1 MKSLNYYGL
10 CVGALAALTGAAHA
24 APTISVTP
32 PDKSRFLTGQRFDL
46 RVEGKSTSSITAA
59 TLAVDGAPIAFSSS
73 DTFTGGTGYNLRGY
87 SNNTPGVHT
96 LTATLTDSTGT
107 ATASAQFQVISPSG
121 GRRPA
126 KNIII
131 MLGDGMGA
139 AHRTAARVV
148 MGGYQANQSVPVL
161 NMDQFPA
168 TGQIMTASLNSIV
181 TDSAPGMACYS
192 SGSHANNGQEGVYP
206 ATFASPF
213 AQPRVEYLA
222 EYMHRMQG
230 KNLGLVS
237 TADIEDATPAA
248 NVIHT
253 GNRNAGQGIC
263 DQYLDEAANSG
274 LTVLMGGGRRWF
286 LPATSFGSSRSAS
299 NDYAALPADLTAAYT
314 IPAGA
319 IDPNRDLIGDFKTA
333 GFSYVETNTDLN
345 TAFAGGKVPAKLLG
359 LFGYGNMN
367 VALDKIAKRRNPGV
381 PGVVDDYRAPDQ
393 PMLPDMTS
401 AALKTLNANSPNGF
415 FLMVEGAH
423 IDKQSHLMDADRAII
438 ETVEFDKAVG
448 VARDFAT
455 QVGDTVVIVLADHE
469 CSGFSIIGAL
479 SGPTGTRG
487 SLDNLKSLPS
497 DAANTSFTLDA
508 NGNVVTPPLRQGVVG
523 TYDAAGFPNY
533 AILADG
539 YPADTN
545 IDGKL
550 LIGYG
555 ANGDRYEGWLTKPLP
570 VIDSLLPAAI
580 SAELRNGGSATGQKY
595 AVHPYSRAESGLGFF
610 LRGQVPGDQAVHTA
624 SDIPISAFSSSS
636 RASDQFVGVQQN
648 TDVFF
653 KLARAAFG
661 GY

>member
-1 MKSLNYYGL
+1 MKSALVFSA
-10 CVGALAALTGAAHA
+10 CAGALAALSAAAQA

-46 RVEGKSTSSITAA
+46 RVEGKPGGTSPITAA
-59 TLAVDGAPIAFSSS
+59 TLAVDGTPVSFSSS
-73 DTFTGGTGYNLRGY
+73 DSANGVSGYNLRAY
-87 SNNTPGVHT
+87 TNTAPGTHT
-96 LTATLTDSTGT
+96 LTATLTDATGT
-107 ATASAQFQVISPSG
+107 ATATAKFQIINPAG

-139 AHRTAARVV
+139 AHRTAARIV
-148 MGGYQANQSVPVL
+148 MGGYQANQSTPLL
-161 NMDQFPA
+161 NMDSFPG
-168 TGQIMTASLNSIV
+168 TGQIMTSSLNSIV

-206 ATFASPF
+206 ATFSTPF

-222 EYMHRMQG
+222 EYLHRTQG
-230 KNLGLVS
+230 KNLGIVS

-248 NVIHT
+248 NVVHT
-253 GNRNAGQGIC
+253 GNRNLGQGIC
-263 DQYLDEAANSG
+263 DQYLDEAGNSG

-286 LPATSFGSSRSAS
+286 LPAGQFGSSRSTS
-299 NDYAALPADLTAAYT
+299 NDYEKLPADLTAAWN

-319 IDPNRDLIGDFKTA
+319 IDPSRDLIADFKTA
-333 GFSYVETNTDLN
+333 GFSYADSASGLN
-345 TAFAGGKVPAKLLG
+345 AAFAGGTPKKLLG

-367 VALDKIAKRRNPGV
+367 VALDKIAHRRNPSTTDIV
-381 PGVVDDYRAPDQ
+381 SDYHAPDQ
-393 PMLPDMTS
+393 PMLDEMTT
-401 AALKTLNANSPNGF
+401 AALKTLSANSPSGF

-423 IDKQSHLMDADRAII
+423 IDKQSHLMDADRAIL
-438 ETVEFDKAVG
+438 ETIEFDKACG
-448 VARDFAT
+448 VARDFAASA
-455 QVGDTVVIVLADHE
+455 GDTVVIVLADHE

-479 SGPTGTRG
+479 NKNTGGTTG
-487 SLDNLKSLPS
+487 SLDALKALPS
-497 DAANTSFTLDA
+497 DTANTSLDLA
-508 NGNVVTPPLRQGVVG
+508 NPPKRQGVVG
-523 TYDAAGFPNY
+523 TYDAAGFPQY
-533 AILADG
+533 TLLADG
-539 YPADTN
+539 YPAQTDV
-545 IDGKL
+545 DGKL

-570 VIDSLLPAAI
+570 VIDSLLP
-580 SAELRNGGSATGQKY
+580 SSFKTELAGKGYSGQPY
-595 AVHPYSRAESGLGFF
+595 ARAESSLGFF

-624 SDIPISAFSSSS
+624 TDIPISAYSSGS
-636 RASDQFVGVQQN
+636 RAFEQFIGVQQN

>member
-1 MKSLNYYGL
+1 MTSRPTYGL
-10 CVGALAALTGAAHA
+10 CVGALALLAGAAHA
-24 APTISVTP
+24 VPTISVTP

-46 RVEGKSTSSITAA
+46 RVEGKSAAGITAA
-59 TLAVDGAPIAFSSS
+59 TLAVDGTPVTFSS
-73 DTFTGGTGYNLRGY
+73 DDAFTGGKGYNLRGY
-87 SNNTPGVHT
+87 SNSTPGVHT
-96 LTATLTDSTGT
+96 VTATLTDSTGT
-107 ATASAQFQVISPSG
+107 AAATAQFQVVSPNG
-121 GRRPA
+121 GRRQA

-148 MGGYQANQSVPVL
+148 MGGYQPNLSTPAL

-168 TGQIMTASLNSIV
+168 TGMIMTASLNSIV
-181 TDSAPGMACYS
+181 TDSAPGMSCYS
-192 SGSHANNGQEGVYP
+192 SGAHANNGQEGVYP
-206 ATFASPF
+206 ATFSSAF
-213 AQPRVEYLA
+213 ALPRVEYLA
-222 EYMHRMQG
+222 EYMHRLQG
-230 KNLGLVS
+230 KNLGIVS

-253 GNRNAGQGIC
+253 GNRNLGQGIC
-263 DQYLDEAANSG
+263 DQYLDEAGNSG

-286 LPATSFGSSRSAS
+286 LPATSFGSSRSTS
-299 NDYAALPADLTAAYT
+299 NDYAALPADLTAAYN
-314 IPAGA
+314 IPAGTV
-319 IDPNRDLIGDFKTA
+319 DPNRNLIEDFQKS
-333 GFSYVETNTDLN
+333 GFSYVDSNSGLN

-367 VALDKIAKRRNPGV
+367 VALDKIAKRRNPNA

-393 PMLPDMTS
+393 PMLDEMTT
-401 AALKTLNANSPNGF
+401 AALKTLNANSPKGF

-448 VARDFAT
+448 VARNFAT

-469 CSGFSIIGAL
+469 CAGFSLIGGL
-479 SGPTGTRG
+479 VKGPNGGGGTAG

-497 DAANTSFTLDA
+497 DRATLDPTTA
-508 NGNVVTPPLRQGVVG
+508 PLRQGVVG
-523 TYDAAGFPNY
+523 VYDSASFPNY
-533 AILADG
+533 TIQADG
-539 YPADTN
+539 YPASTD

-555 ANGDRYEGWLTKPLP
+555 ADGSRYEGWLTKPLP
-570 VIDSLLPAAI
+570 VIDSLLPTVLKT
-580 SAELRNGGSATGQKY
+580 ELGSGQTASGQKY
-595 AVHPYSRAESGLGFF
+595 AGRPDQREESALGFF

-624 SDIPISAFSSSS
+624 SDIPVSAFSSSS

>member
-1 MKSLNYYGL
+1 MKSLNYCGL
-10 CVGALAALTGAAHA
+10 CIGALAAITGAAHA
-24 APTISVTP
+24 VPTISVTP

-46 RVEGKSTSSITAA
+46 RVEGKSSAGITAA
-59 TLAVDGAPIAFSSS
+59 TLAVDGAPVTFSSR

-87 SNNTPGVHT
+87 SSSTPGLHT

-107 ATASAQFQVISPSG
+107 ATASAQFQVISPNG

-148 MGGYQANQSVPVL
+148 MGGYQANQSTPAL

-168 TGQIMTASLNSIV
+168 TGQIMTSSLNSIV

-192 SGSHANNGQEGVYP
+192 SGSHANNSQEGVYP
-206 ATFASPF
+206 ATFANPF
-213 AQPRVEYLA
+213 AQPRVEYLS

-286 LPATSFGSSRSAS
+286 LPATSFGSSRSTG
-299 NDYAALPADLTAAYT
+299 NDYAALPADLTAAYN
-314 IPAGA
+314 IPAGT
-319 IDPNRDLIGDFKTA
+319 IDPNRDLIGDFQKA
-333 GFSYVETNTDLN
+333 GFSYVDSNTGLN
-345 TAFAGGKVPAKLLG
+345 SAFAGGKVPAKLLG

-393 PMLPDMTS
+393 PMLPDMTT
-401 AALKTLNANSPNGF
+401 AALKTLNASSPNGF

-469 CSGFSIIGAL
+469 CSGFSVIGAL
-479 SGPTGTRG
+479 SGPTGNTG
-487 SLDNLKSLPS
+487 SQANLRSLPS
-497 DAANTSFTLDA
+497 DRAATDPATI
-508 NGNVVTPPLRQGVVG
+508 PQRQLVVG

-533 AILADG
+533 TIQADG
-539 YPADTN
+539 YPASTD

-580 SAELRNGGSATGQKY
+580 STELRNGGSGTGQKY
-595 AVHPYSRAESGLGFF
+595 ATRADQRAESALGFF

-624 SDIPISAFSSSS
+624 TDIPISAFSSSS

>member
-1 MKSLNYYGL
+1 MKSLNYCGL
-10 CVGALAALTGAAHA
+10 CLGALAAFTGAAQA
-24 APTISVTP
+24 VPTVSVTP

-46 RVEGKSTSSITAA
+46 RVEGKSTSGITAA
-59 TLAVDGAPIAFSSS
+59 TLTVDGTPVSFSSS
-73 DTFTGGTGYNLRGY
+73 DVFTGGGTGYNLRGY

-107 ATASAQFQVISPSG
+107 AAATAQFQVISPNG

-148 MGGYQANQSVPVL
+148 MGGYQPNLSTPAL

-168 TGQIMTASLNSIV
+168 TGMIMTASLNSIV
-181 TDSAPGMACYS
+181 TDSSPGMACYS

-206 ATFASPF
+206 ATFANPF

-222 EYMHRMQG
+222 EYMHRLQG

-263 DQYLDEAANSG
+263 DQYLDEAGNSG

-286 LPATSFGSSRSAS
+286 LPSTSFGSSRSGS
-299 NDYAALPADLTAAYT
+299 NDYAALPADLTAAYN
-314 IPAGA
+314 IPAGT
-319 IDPNRDLIGDFKTA
+319 IDPNRDLIGDFQKS
-333 GFSYVETNTDLN
+333 GFSYVDTNTSLN
-345 TAFAGGKVPAKLLG
+345 AAFAGGKVPAKLLG

-393 PMLPDMTS
+393 PMLDEMTT
-401 AALKTLNANSPNGF
+401 AALKTLSANSPNGF

-423 IDKQSHLMDADRAII
+423 IDKQSHLMDADRAIM

-448 VARDFAT
+448 VARNFAT

-469 CSGFSIIGAL
+469 CAGFSIIGAL
-479 SGPTGTRG
+479 SGPTGTAG
-487 SLDNLKSLPS
+487 SQANLRSLPS
-497 DAANTSFTLDA
+497 DRGATDPAT
-508 NGNVVTPPLRQGVVG
+508 TPARQIVVG

-533 AILADG
+533 NILADG
-539 YPADTN
+539 YPADTD

-570 VIDSLLPAAI
+570 VIDSLLPNSI
-580 SAELRNGGSATGQKY
+580 KAELAAGGTGTGQKY
-595 AVHPYSRAESGLGFF
+595 ATRADQRAESALGFF

-624 SDIPISAFSSSS
+624 TDIPISAFSSSS

>member
-1 MKSLNYYGL
+1 MKSLNYCGL
-10 CVGALAALTGAAHA
+10 CIGALAALTGAAHA
-24 APTISVTP
+24 VPTISVTP

-46 RVEGKSTSSITAA
+46 RVEGRSAAGITAA
-59 TLAVDGAPIAFSSS
+59 TLTVDGTPVNFSSN
-73 DTFTGGTGYNLRGY
+73 DTFSGGTGYNLRGY
-87 SNNTPGVHT
+87 SSSTPGVHT
-96 LTATLTDSTGT
+96 LSATLTDSTGT
-107 ATASAQFQVISPSG
+107 ARATAQFQVISPNG

-126 KNIII
+126 RNIII

-148 MGGYQANQSVPVL
+148 MGGYQPNLSAPVL

-192 SGSHANNGQEGVYP
+192 SGSHSNNGQEGVNP
-206 ATFASPF
+206 ATFSSPF

-222 EYMHRMQG
+222 EYMHRLQG
-230 KNLGLVS
+230 KNLGIVS

-248 NVIHT
+248 NIIHT
-253 GNRNAGQGIC
+253 GNRNLGQGIC
-263 DQYLDEAANSG
+263 DQYLDEAGNSG

-286 LPATSFGSSRSAS
+286 LPSTSFGSSRSGS
-299 NDYAALPADLTAAYT
+299 NDYAALPADLTAAYN
-314 IPAGA
+314 IPAGT
-319 IDPNRDLIGDFKTA
+319 IDPNRNLIGDFQNA
-333 GFSYVETNTDLN
+333 GFSYVDSNTGLN
-345 TAFAGGKVPAKLLG
+345 AAFAGGNTPKKLLG

-367 VALDKIAKRRNPGV
+367 VALDKIAKRRNPSA

-393 PMLPDMTS
+393 PMLYDMTT
-401 AALKTLNANSPNGF
+401 AALKTLSANSPNGF

-448 VARDFAT
+448 VARNFAT

-469 CSGFSIIGAL
+469 CAGFSILGGL
-479 SGPTGTRG
+479 VKGPNGVGGTAG

-497 DAANTSFTLDA
+497 DAANTSFNLDVK
-508 NGNVVTPPLRQGVVG
+508 GDVVNPPLRQGVVG
-523 TYDAAGFPNY
+523 VYDAASFPNY

-539 YPADTN
+539 YPADTD

-555 ANGDRYEGWLTKPLP
+555 ASGDRYEGWLTKPLP
-570 VIDSLLPAAI
+570 VIDSLLPGVLKTELGAKGYAA
-580 SAELRNGGSATGQKY
+580 
-595 AVHPYSRAESGLGFF
+595 HPYSRAESSLGFF

>member
-10 CVGALAALTGAAHA
+10 CAGALAALTGAAHA

-46 RVEGKSTSSITAA
+46 RVEGKSTSGITAA
-59 TLAVDGAPIAFSSS
+59 TLAVDGTPIAFSSS

-87 SNNTPGVHT
+87 SNSTPGLHT

-126 KNIII
+126 KNLII

-148 MGGYQANQSVPVL
+148 MGGYQSNLSTPAL

-168 TGQIMTASLNSIV
+168 TGMIMTASLNSIV

-206 ATFASPF
+206 ATFANPF

-263 DQYLDEAANSG
+263 DQYLDEAGNSG

-286 LPATSFGSSRSAS
+286 LPAASFGSSRSSS
-299 NDYAALPADLTAAYT
+299 NDYAALPADLTAAYN

-319 IDPNRDLIGDFKTA
+319 IDPNRNLIGDFQNA

-345 TAFAGGKVPAKLLG
+345 AAFAGGKVPAKLLG

-393 PMLPDMTS
+393 PMLNDMTT

-469 CSGFSIIGAL
+469 CAGFSIIGAL
-479 SGPTGTRG
+479 SGPTGTAGSQANLRG
-487 SLDNLKSLPS
+487 LSSDRAATDPTTLPQ
-497 DAANTSFTLDA
+497 
-508 NGNVVTPPLRQGVVG
+508 RQLVVG

-533 AILADG
+533 VLQADG
-539 YPADTN
+539 YPASTD

-550 LIGYG
+550 LIGFG
-555 ANGDRYEGWLTKPLP
+555 ASADRYEGWLTKPLP
-570 VIDSLLPAAI
+570 VVDSLLPTNI
-580 SAELRNGGSATGQKY
+580 SNELKAGGSATGQKY

-624 SDIPISAFSSSS
+624 TDIPISAFSSSS

>member
-1 MKSLNYYGL
+1 MKSALVFSA
-10 CVGALAALTGAAHA
+10 CAGALAALSAAAQA

-46 RVEGKSTSSITAA
+46 RVEGKPGGTSPITAA
-59 TLAVDGAPIAFSSS
+59 TLAVDGTPVSFSSS
-73 DTFTGGTGYNLRGY
+73 DSANGVSGYNLRAY
-87 SNNTPGVHT
+87 TNAAPGTHT
-96 LTATLTDSTGT
+96 LTATLTDATGT
-107 ATASAQFQVISPSG
+107 ATATAKFQIINPAG

-139 AHRTAARVV
+139 AHRTAARIV
-148 MGGYQANQSVPVL
+148 MGGYQANQSTPLL
-161 NMDQFPA
+161 NMDSFPG
-168 TGQIMTASLNSIV
+168 TGQIMTSSLNSIV

-206 ATFASPF
+206 ATFSTPF

-222 EYMHRMQG
+222 EYLHRTQG
-230 KNLGLVS
+230 KNLGIVS

-248 NVIHT
+248 NVVHT
-253 GNRNAGQGIC
+253 GNRNLGQGIC
-263 DQYLDEAANSG
+263 DQYLDEAGNSG

-286 LPATSFGSSRSAS
+286 LPAGQFGSSRSTS
-299 NDYAALPADLTAAYT
+299 NDYEKLPADLTAAWN

-319 IDPNRDLIGDFKTA
+319 IDPSRDLIADFKTA
-333 GFSYVETNTDLN
+333 GFSYADSASGLSA
-345 TAFAGGKVPAKLLG
+345 AFAGGTPKKLLG

-367 VALDKIAKRRNPGV
+367 VALDKIAHRRNPSTTDIV
-381 PGVVDDYRAPDQ
+381 SDYHAPDQ
-393 PMLPDMTS
+393 PMLDEMTT
-401 AALKTLNANSPNGF
+401 AALKTLSANSPSGF

-423 IDKQSHLMDADRAII
+423 IDKQSHLMDADRAIL
-438 ETVEFDKAVG
+438 ETIEFDKACG
-448 VARDFAT
+448 VARDFAASA
-455 QVGDTVVIVLADHE
+455 GDTVVIVLADHE

-479 SGPTGTRG
+479 NKNTGGTTG
-487 SLDNLKSLPS
+487 SLDALKALPS
-497 DAANTSFTLDA
+497 DTANTSFDLT
-508 NGNVVTPPLRQGVVG
+508 NPPKRQGVVG
-523 TYDAAGFPNY
+523 TYDAAGFPQY
-533 AILADG
+533 TLLADG
-539 YPADTN
+539 YPAQTD

-570 VIDSLLPAAI
+570 VIDGLLP
-580 SAELRNGGSATGQKY
+580 SSFKTELAGKGYSGQPY
-595 AVHPYSRAESGLGFF
+595 ARAESSLGFF
-610 LRGQVPGDQAVHTA
+610 LRGQVSGDQAVHTA
-624 SDIPISAFSSSS
+624 TDIPISAYSSSS
-636 RASDQFVGVQQN
+636 RAFEQFIGVQQN